1 MATCFALLAVEAM
14 LPAEDAGLR
23 IDPGED
29 GTVKVVDPLGRRDA
43 EIPGWSR
50 DADGTV
56 TLDDASEGPFDIH
69 VKGSDTVDVGTEV
82 DGTVKVWRHIG
93 VSSEGARLRI
103 DLAPLLGPASLVINE
118 LNAVPEAASSS
129 SPGAG
134 IMMALAAVVVI
145 AVVVSLLSRARPGEG
160 R

>member
-1 MATCFALLAVEAM
+1 
-14 LPAEDAGLR
+14 
-23 IDPGED
+23 
-29 GTVKVVDPLGRRDA
+29 DA
-43 EIPGWSR
+43 EIPGWSQ

-69 VKGSDTVDVGTEV
+69 VKGSDTVEVGTEV
-82 DGTVKVWRHIG
+82 DGTVKVWKQIG
-93 VSSEGARLRI
+93 VSSEGARLRV

-145 AVVVSLLSRARPGEG
+145 AVVVSMLVRARPEEG
-160 R
+160 S